1 MIDFDWFDDFDWM
14 DLGMAGALAE
24 EMADDEKQQREIE
37 NDYKRNQ
44 EDDENF

>member
-24 EMADDEKQQREIE
+24 EMADDEE
-37 NDYKRNQ
+37 KRRLMEKDHDLDQ
-44 EDDENF
+44 EDEENF